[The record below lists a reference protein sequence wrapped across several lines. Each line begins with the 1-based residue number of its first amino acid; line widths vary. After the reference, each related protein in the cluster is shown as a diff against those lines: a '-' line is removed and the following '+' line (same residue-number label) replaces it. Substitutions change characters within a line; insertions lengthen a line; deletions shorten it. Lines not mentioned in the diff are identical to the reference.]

1 MDMSELAVVAQS
13 VDAVFAAAWAHD
25 NAPQIRCLA
34 LASPASKVKLYV
46 PFARLGLSS
55 WHALIGD
62 FFVQTYVKGA
72 ALTHDPERI
81 KSYGTDP
88 LIKRPISARVLR
100 GRDTTA
106 ERIIE
111 DAQAIH
117 IPTQLLLSGRD
128 WVVHNKPQGDFYDR
142 LGTKEKEIHTYEG
155 FVHDTLGEKDRRLP
169 IAAARAFILKYFNRL
184 SVVTSLIR
192 CR

>member
-1 MDMSELAVVAQS
+1 MS
-13 VDAVFAAAWAHD
+13 
-25 NAPQIRCLA
+25 I
-34 LASPASKVKLYV
+34 
-46 PFARLGLSS
+46 

-62 FFVQTYVKGA
+62 FFVQSYVKDA

-88 LIKRPISARVLR
+88 LIKRPISARVLL
-100 GRDTTA
+100 GLYTTA

-117 IPTQLLLSGRD
+117 IPTQLLLSRRD
-128 WVVHNKPQGDFYDR
+128 WVVHNKPQRDFYDR
-142 LGTKEKEIHTYEG
+142 LGTKNGNSHLRRILPRHTRREGPPSSDSRGQGLYPEIFQPSFSNNIT
-155 FVHDTLGEKDRRLP
+155 V
-169 IAAARAFILKYFNRL
+169 
-184 SVVTSLIR
+184 R